1 MEDPYRIPRGAFWY
15 IDCLLAYKTVL
26 GVLLGRVF
34 GQFTGFVD
42 FLTEILSV
50 QGWCYQTSTRRDQQF
65 DVKIIPIFSAGR
77 ERCLLNH
84 FYGF

>member
-1 MEDPYRIPRGAFWY
+1 LIYW
-15 IDCLLAYKTVL
+15 LSL
-26 GVLLGRVF
+26 GLQNGPGGVIR
-34 GQFTGFVD
+34 TGFWTIYG
-42 FLTEILSV
+42 FRGFFTEILSV
-50 QGWCYQTSTRRDQQF
+50 QGLCYQTSTRRDQQF